1 MFRPSVLVRH
11 RIVATVVV
19 LSAVV
24 SLALGSPA
32 QATSATT
39 KYTVMTA
46 HNALLDNGLSL
57 VSCARPGDCAATGLD
72 NIASGATTFMG
83 FETNGVWASFT
94 QITFSPALE
103 AAGPVAYPYAITCS
117 AVGDC
122 VIVGRYQTQS
132 GAGAFTDTSTNG
144 EWAPA
149 QPVAFAAGVE
159 GGSDLAQLN
168 GVSCPTT
175 GNCVAVGMFTG
186 AVGSSAM
193 SVQSVAGV
201 WGTAVPTN
209 FAPGSENATPSS
221 SFASVDCPTPGN
233 CTAAGEFVN
242 AAGDDQAMTDSSTN
256 GSWSNAVPMNL
267 TGSVQSATPASFF
280 TSVSCAKVGDCAA
293 AGQFIAASG
302 GLEPMVESSTNGTW
316 SNAVPGTLTA
326 YGSTSSNPVTVA
338 NEQRTTSVTVSCG
351 GVGTCMVVGTFTG
364 ELYNQAFTWAQSAG
378 TWAAASTVTTVAA
391 GSSPTS
397 DNGYTGVSCPTVNY
411 CLAVGSFMGSQTT
424 EPMTDAYTVSNGVG
438 TWANAVP
445 VSASFTNGSFAS
457 FYGVSCPSVGNCA
470 AVGAVRASATNVSM
484 IESLSTT
491 YGPPSSPLHVSAK
504 ASAHSVAVSWKA
516 PLSNG
521 GSPITTY
528 RVVASG
534 GGAHCT
540 TTATKCTLRGLRAK
554 TTYVVRVTA
563 SNATTAGAASKPL
576 KIKTT

>member
-1 MFRPSVLVRH
+1 M
-11 RIVATVVV
+11 
-19 LSAVV
+19 
-24 SLALGSPA
+24 
-32 QATSATT
+32 
-39 KYTVMTA
+39 
-46 HNALLDNGLSL
+46 
-57 VSCARPGDCAATGLD
+57 
-72 NIASGATTFMG
+72 
-83 FETNGVWASFT
+83 
-94 QITFSPALE
+94 
-103 AAGPVAYPYAITCS
+103 
-117 AVGDC
+117 
-122 VIVGRYQTQS
+122 
-132 GAGAFTDTSTNG
+132 
-144 EWAPA
+144 
-149 QPVAFAAGVE
+149 
-159 GGSDLAQLN
+159 
-168 GVSCPTT
+168 
-175 GNCVAVGMFTG
+175 
-186 AVGSSAM
+186 
-193 SVQSVAGV
+193 
-201 WGTAVPTN
+201 
-209 FAPGSENATPSS
+209 
-221 SFASVDCPTPGN
+221 
-233 CTAAGEFVN
+233 
-242 AAGDDQAMTDSSTN
+242 
-256 GSWSNAVPMNL
+256 
-267 TGSVQSATPASFF
+267 
-280 TSVSCAKVGDCAA
+280 
-293 AGQFIAASG
+293 
-302 GLEPMVESSTNGTW
+302 
-316 SNAVPGTLTA
+316 
-326 YGSTSSNPVTVA
+326 TVA

-470 AVGAVRASATNVSM
+470 AVGAVRASAPRPSPSMRVSTIPVMPTRASKFLARLTASWPVRASATNVSM